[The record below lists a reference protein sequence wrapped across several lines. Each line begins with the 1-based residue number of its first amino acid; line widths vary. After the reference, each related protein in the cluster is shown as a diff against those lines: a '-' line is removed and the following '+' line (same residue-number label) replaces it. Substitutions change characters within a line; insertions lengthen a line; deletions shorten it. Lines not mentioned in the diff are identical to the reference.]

1 MKLMQKTGQ
10 SMPDRGSQEGH
21 LPCDAGLKVSP
32 PWLLKLNH
40 SRVDSVYCSRT
51 YGHTISKLLTVY
63 YCILHSVI
71 YSALGK
77 QPQTCSFPLLI
88 MILEGSSIVYN

>member
-32 PWLLKLNH
+32 PWLLKLNYTL
-40 SRVDSVYCSRT
+40 V
-51 YGHTISKLLTVY
+51 LTVF
-63 YCILHSVI
+63 IAAEHMDTQSAG
-71 YSALGK
+71 YS
-77 QPQTCSFPLLI
+77 QLI
-88 MILEGSSIVYN
+88 PAFCFLSSIRLSANSRRPVVSPC